1 MLLDELKQKLS
12 DCVRQYSISRFD
24 AEDIIEL
31 VTEGERIDWIVDQLK
46 SDAQIDVGAVTSL
59 LTEIRA
65 ELGIKDE
72 PAKEEAAEP
81 AAEESSV
88 VEPAAS
94 EPAVDSGAQ
103 AEEPADISQLD
114 MSRIGQMLPQ
124 GMKLPPGMGTKEIMN
139 LLESPQGK
147 IMEDFIVFCR
157 EKGIDLDSGK
167 MSGQRIENLQRE
179 WQSTPRDAFEGKT
192 PSDMLSHAQEKVE
205 TVRRQEPRVG
215 RNDPCPCG
223 SGKKFKKCCGRA

>member
-1 MLLDELKQKLS
+1 MPLDELKQKLS

-31 VTEGERIDWIVDQLK
+31 VTEGESIDWIVNQLK
-46 SDAQIDVGAVTSL
+46 SDAQIDVDAVTSL

-72 PAKEEAAEP
+72 PVKEEAAEP
-81 AAEESSV
+81 AAA
-88 VEPAAS
+88 EPAAS
-94 EPAVDSGAQ
+94 EPAVDSGEQ
-103 AEEPADISQLD
+103 AEAPADISQLD
-114 MSRIGQMLPQ
+114 MSQIGQMLPQ

-139 LLESPQGK
+139 LLESPRGK

-205 TVRRQEPRVG
+205 TVRHQEPRVG